1 MDVLG
6 LVPEEHHAEPAAHSP
21 TQARHP
27 QQHPLRD
34 AAASLVLRLRLV
46 NAIKDEAQEIDE
58 EEV

>member
-1 MDVLG
+1 MLG
-6 LVPEEHHAEPAAHSP
+6 LVPEEHHAHPATHSP
-21 TQARHP
+21 AQACHP

-46 NAIKDEAQEIDE
+46 HAIKDKAKEVDE